1 MLYSNFMS
9 SLTKSDTL
17 DTYTNG
23 AKFPDEVLQNK
34 KDLIESEEKIIM
46 SEIKRYSELTSSKDQ
61 VGFMI
66 SNECK
71 LLIFKIFAFL
81 VDSR

>member
-1 MLYSNFMS
+1 MLDKYQ
-9 SLTKSDTL
+9 
-17 DTYTNG
+17 NG

-34 KDLIESEEKIIM
+34 KDLIESEEKIII
-46 SEIKRYSELTSSKDQ
+46 SEVKRYSELTSVKDQ
-61 VGFMI
+61 IGFAI